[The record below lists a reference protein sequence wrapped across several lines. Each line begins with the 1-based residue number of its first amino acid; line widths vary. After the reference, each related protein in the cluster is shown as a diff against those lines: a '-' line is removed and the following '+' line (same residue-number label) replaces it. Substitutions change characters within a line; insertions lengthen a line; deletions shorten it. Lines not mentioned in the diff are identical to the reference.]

1 MDAVI
6 IHISVDQKRRLLD
19 SVPEDAVLFDLA
31 TGSFQ
36 IDPWPQIVFHPLV
49 TPDTITP
56 TPIRARSGIG
66 DHMEPE
72 TTRR

>member
-56 TPIRARSGIG
+56 RPDPVVGHAV
-66 DHMEPE
+66 
-72 TTRR
+72 